1 MQSHLPILFIDD
13 HPGLRDGT
21 SVLLSQKD
29 ARLSFFCAGTT
40 GEAAELLKNHAEI
53 ALALVDLNLDGEDG
67 ISAIRALR
75 TVREGL
81 PVIVYT
87 MYTDPFHIRSA
98 LEADIQGYVGKKAP
112 IEELLLA
119 IITVA
124 DGGSFFNKAATKL
137 LSAMLSG
144 SPVQQSDSDTK
155 QAEFFANYKALSK
168 SEQQLFLFIAQ
179 KMELPEIARIMGKS
193 EKTILNKRTML
204 YQKLKVHDRLDVI
217 DGARLLGVIE

>member
-1 MQSHLPILFIDD
+1 MQSRLPILFIDD

-29 ARLSFFCAGTT
+29 GRLSFFCAGTAD
-40 GEAAELLKNHAEI
+40 EAAELLQNHAEI

-67 ISAIRALR
+67 ISAIRVLR
-75 TVREGL
+75 AVREGI

-87 MYTDPFHIRSA
+87 MHTDPFHIRSA
-98 LEADIQGYVGKKAP
+98 LEADIQGYVDKKAP
-112 IEELLLA
+112 IEELLSA

-124 DGGSFFNKAATKL
+124 DGGIFFNKAATKL
-137 LSAMLSG
+137 VSALL
-144 SPVQQSDSDTK
+144 SDSPLQKSDGDSK

-179 KMELPEIARIMGKS
+179 KLELSEIARIMGKS

-217 DGARLLGVIE
+217 ECARLLGVIE